1 MSTASSNAQQVAY
14 TGAEALS
21 QVFVEEG
28 IRSVFL
34 YPGGTI
40 APIVNACVE
49 RNIALEVFK
58 SEQGAGFAA
67 IAAARLTGRPQ
78 VVLVTSGPGVTNV
91 LTPLADAFYDST
103 PVIFV
108 TGQISSVEL
117 SHRLGV
123 RQRGFQECP
132 TVEVTKPIC
141 KWSNQALNATC
152 VSELARSAFRA
163 AVHNRPGPVV
173 LDMPMDVQQDL
184 VTEEL
189 SPEVLNGDDGIF
201 SEIPAVESYHFS
213 DIWAAIDKSRRP
225 VILVGQGAI
234 RSVQA
239 RDLEKLAE
247 LIDALVVSSLPGLG
261 AFDSESP
268 RFTGYIGHTGHWA
281 ANLAVDECDL
291 LLVLGARLD
300 LRQTGTEVNSFA
312 RKAQVV
318 WVDIDQTE
326 LDEPRVQV
334 WKSIR
339 SDAGVFV
346 SSLLQV
352 LMTKNLEN
360 RNLIGTDREWQDKI
374 RTAKRLRVDDDPKSF
389 PTGTLHPRDILDEI
403 SRQIRDTSLTVVT
416 GVGLHQQWAARHLPT
431 SPAKVSFLTSSGHG
445 TMGFDLPAAIGAALV
460 APNRRVL
467 CVVGDGSLMMN
478 IQELASLSERALD
491 VKILLM
497 NNQRLGI
504 VSQFQLIRWGDD
516 PSTGVFLG
524 PDFSKVADGFGIPAR
539 TLESKTD
546 IEASI
551 EWLWQQ
557 QGPALLDARIAHDVD
572 VVPMLLAGQT
582 MGEMWMGHA

>member
-1 MSTASSNAQQVAY
+1 V
-14 TGAEALS
+14 
-21 QVFVEEG
+21 
-28 IRSVFL
+28 
-34 YPGGTI
+34 
-40 APIVNACVE
+40 
-49 RNIALEVFK
+49 
-58 SEQGAGFAA
+58 
-67 IAAARLTGRPQ
+67 
-78 VVLVTSGPGVTNV
+78 
-91 LTPLADAFYDST
+91 
-103 PVIFV
+103 
-108 TGQISSVEL
+108 
-117 SHRLGV
+117 
-123 RQRGFQECP
+123 
-132 TVEVTKPIC
+132 
-141 KWSNQALNATC
+141 
-152 VSELARSAFRA
+152 
-163 AVHNRPGPVV
+163 
-173 LDMPMDVQQDL
+173 
-184 VTEEL
+184 
-189 SPEVLNGDDGIF
+189 
-201 SEIPAVESYHFS
+201 
-213 DIWAAIDKSRRP
+213 
-225 VILVGQGAI
+225 
-234 RSVQA
+234 
-239 RDLEKLAE
+239 
-247 LIDALVVSSLPGLG
+247 
-261 AFDSESP
+261 
-268 RFTGYIGHTGHWA
+268 
-281 ANLAVDECDL
+281 
-291 LLVLGARLD
+291 GARLD

-326 LDEPRVQV
+326 LDEPRVKV

-352 LMTKNLEN
+352 LMTTNLVN
-360 RNLIGTDREWQDKI
+360 RDLIGTDTEWQDRI
-374 RTAKRLRVDDDPKSF
+374 RTAKELRVDDDPKSF
-389 PTGTLHPRDILDEI
+389 PTGTLHPRDILDEVT
-403 SRQIRDTSLTVVT
+403 RQIGDTSLTVVT

-460 APNRRVL
+460 APNCRVL

-478 IQELASLSERALD
+478 IQELAALSERALD

-524 PDFSKVADGFGIPAR
+524 PDFSQVAEGFGIPAR

-557 QGPALLDARIAHDVD
+557 QGPALLDARMSHDVD